1 MHLTPRE
8 QERLLLA
15 SAADLARRRLG
26 RGSRLG
32 ASEAVA
38 LVCDE
43 VLEMA
48 WDGLDLEGIVER
60 ARRLIP
66 RDRLLPDVA
75 ALVPVIQ
82 VEALFPYGT
91 VLVHIAQPFGPAP
104 PGGAGAVCPGGEE
117 VELAPGRERGSAVL
131 RNTGELPIWVSSHVP
146 LNGLNPA
153 LQVDLADAG
162 HFRLDV
168 AAGVAVRVNP
178 GEART
183 VDVVRMEGDP
193 A

>member
-15 SAADLARRRLG
+15 SAADLARRRLA

-32 ASEAVA
+32 ASEAIA

-48 WDGLDLEGIVER
+48 WDGLGLDDIIDR
-60 ARRLIP
+60 ARRRIP
-66 RDRLLPDVA
+66 GDGLLPDVA
-75 ALVPVIQ
+75 ALVPMIQ

-91 VLVHIAQPFGPAP
+91 VLVHVGQPFGPASP
-104 PGGAGAVCPGGEE
+104 SAAGAVRPGGEE
-117 VELAPGRERGSAVL
+117 IELAPGRQRGFAVL
-131 RNTGELPIWVSSHVP
+131 RNRGALPVWVSSHVP
-146 LNGLNPA
+146 LSGLNPA
-153 LQVDLADAG
+153 LEVDLADAG

-168 AAGVAVRVNP
+168 PAGVAVRVAP
-178 GEART
+178 GEVRT
-183 VDVVRMEGDP
+183 VGVVRTEGDRG
-193 A
+193 